1 MILDPDGY
9 EPEAHPVTI
18 KRWFPADVTLPD
30 GRMLTNA
37 LAIATHARLYVWTRR
52 AGAPREVALTYLA
65 EHTEAA
71 SSLRAQAALPS
82 AATRIEIGGDGS
94 AVIRRGS
101 GCGCSD
107 PLKTFVPW
115 APQRSGT

>member
-1 MILDPDGY
+1 VILDPLDY
-9 EPEAHPVTI
+9 EPEDRPVTI

-30 GRMLTNA
+30 GRLLTNV
-37 LAIATHARLYVWTRR
+37 LAIATKTRLYVWTRGTGR
-52 AGAPREVALTYLA
+52 GVEAVYVA

-71 SSLRAQAALPS
+71 ASLRAQAALPS
-82 AATRIEIGGDGS
+82 GATRIEIGGDGH

-107 PLKTFVPW
+107 PLKTYQPW
-115 APQRSGT
+115 TPARSGT